1 MERYK
6 EIPHT
11 ADIAATIYGR
21 TVSELFENAAYAMF
35 DMMADISAMEPE
47 TAVKVELEAPDTES
61 LLISWLNELL
71 YRSYFK
77 QVLFFDFHVITLEGN
92 KLTAEAKGQKIFEDK
107 ERLRVEIK
115 AATYHDLE
123 IKETGSGYEITIV
136 FDV

>member
-11 ADIAATIYGR
+11 ADIAAMIYGR

-47 TAVKVELEAPDTES
+47 IAVKVELEAPDTES

-123 IKETGSGYEITIV
+123 IKETGSGYEITVV

>member
-11 ADIAATIYGR
+11 ADIAAMIYGR

-35 DMMADISAMEPE
+35 DMMGDISAMEPE
-47 TAVKVELEAPDTES
+47 IAVKVELEAPDTES

-92 KLTAEAKGQKIFEDK
+92 KLTAEAKGQKISEDK

>member
-6 EIPHT
+6 QIPHT
-11 ADIAATIYGR
+11 ADIAAVIYGR
-21 TVSELFENAAYAMF
+21 TVPELFENAAYAMF
-35 DMMADISAMEPE
+35 DMMGDISAMEPE
-47 TAVKVELEAPDTES
+47 TAVKVQLEAPDTES

-77 QVLFFDFHVITLEGN
+77 QVLFFDFHVIALEGN
-92 KLTAEAKGQKIFEDK
+92 KLTAGAKGQRISEDK
-107 ERLRVEIK
+107 KRLRLEIK